1 MRPPAVVKDH
11 LQCIEYDGRHSNPN
25 TIQDNIVYIKAAA
38 KYRLQ
43 QLDPQCSHKSGN
55 YRPSPCAALS
65 EQRVEDTKGEK
76 HHDIAQVLRTEVVE
90 EVGNKIIL
98 KCESVV
104 VASAGRMV
112 KEKIVDVPNDAGKKS
127 QAQESGDIADEKR
140 RQDDPSGG
148 TPPPPPDLA
157 GCIDYPGNQR
167 NRECLQKE
175 AWVCAEKEILKVH
188 IAWKVHEDASSKV

>member
-1 MRPPAVVKDH
+1 MPKREEH
-11 LQCIEYDGRHSNPN
+11 YN
-25 TIQDNIVYIKAAA
+25 
-38 KYRLQ
+38 
-43 QLDPQCSHKSGN
+43 
-55 YRPSPCAALS
+55 
-65 EQRVEDTKGEK
+65 
-76 HHDIAQVLRTEVVE
+76 IAQVLRTEVVE
-90 EVGNKIIL
+90 EIRDKIIL
-98 KCESVV
+98 KSEPVV
-104 VASAGRMV
+104 TPSAGRMV
-112 KEKIVDVPNDAGKKS
+112 KEKIVNVPNDAVKKR

-167 NRECLQKE
+167 NRERLQKE